1 MDVNFKVV
9 ASIMCV
15 QVRQNVEETY
25 VLVSHLLTNLRHL
38 VSCDKM
44 NQHLVNQ
51 PLIVTSFTKSCLSVY
66 SEHTSRLR
74 LELSFSNQ
82 KNKLQKP
89 FFFFV
94 TIILQFFKCNI
105 LVRVKRHRNSPNCPT
120 SSLSVCKQGHGNS
133 SILVEPRGG

>member
-51 PLIVTSFTKSCLSVY
+51 SLIVTSFTKSCFSVFRTY
-66 SEHTSRLR
+66 VKIKARA
-74 LELSFSNQ
+74 
-82 KNKLQKP
+82 
-89 FFFFV
+89 FFFKSKKQTSKTFFFLCHNHIAV
-94 TIILQFFKCNI
+94 LQM
-105 LVRVKRHRNSPNCPT
+105 
-120 SSLSVCKQGHGNS
+120 
-133 SILVEPRGG
+133 